1 MPKTGKKLHSVLKV
15 AQSNSVIRDG
25 MENSTQ
31 RSLKVS
37 GQKKKIRN
45 FAWLSQSTEIETG
58 KRYLNVFQD
67 DLRSFVTSAGRLY
80 SILISLKGTGHT
92 KKTIN

>member
-25 MENSTQ
+25 MESSTQ

-45 FAWLSQSTEIETG
+45 FAWQSQSTEIEIG
-58 KRYLNVFQD
+58 KKFLNVFQD
-67 DLRSFVTSAGRLY
+67 DLRSFVISAGRLY
-80 SILISLKGTGHT
+80 SILISSKGTGHT